1 MSARGRF
8 WSRRGRAVAVA
19 VVVVVV
25 VVAGTIFVTTR
36 TVDEVD
42 LRAGSERLD
51 SAPALFEFGDPPET
65 YRIDYRVEG
74 FGSGAVVATADRLF
88 VRRPFESRLESFAGP
103 VPDGDPSSVQISAFG
118 SFSVRGASSERLVV
132 AAPPGPGISDVR
144 LAASLEDALEDERF
158 ELRERRRV
166 VGRECQ
172 VIRTAVGLSSGD
184 LQPPRSAT
192 EYADTCI
199 DADGLVLEEVLYDGG
214 APLLR
219 RLAVDVELGVD
230 LDDDLFETGK
240 PSLRTDEGG
249 GFFAELVPGSRPPG
263 TFYEVTEAPE
273 RFDHRGRY
281 AVVPTQAELF
291 NDDSR
296 EAERLTFVSDVYVD
310 GPDVIVL
317 DQGGT
322 IGGVEPFADVGGVE
336 VDVDVAGA
344 EEAVLTYGQGGPI
357 VIVRLGEGRFLRA
370 RTTTDPEV
378 LLDLLA
384 ALEPVEGGELELVET
399 SD

>member
-1 MSARGRF
+1 MSARAGF
-8 WSRRGRAVAVA
+8 WRRRGRIVAAAVVVAVA
-19 VVVVVV
+19 
-25 VVAGTIFVTTR
+25 AGTIFVVTR
-36 TVDEVD
+36 PDDDVDP
-42 LRAGSERLD
+42 RAGSELLD
-51 SAPALFEFGDPPET
+51 AEPGLFDFRDPPES

-74 FGSGAVVATADRLF
+74 FGSGRVVATADRLL
-88 VRRPFESRLESFAGP
+88 VRRPFESRLESFHRPG
-103 VPDGDPSSVQISAFG
+103 VDDGPSSVQVSAFG
-118 SFSVRGASSERLVV
+118 SFAVRNASSERVVV
-132 AAPPGPGISDVR
+132 AAPPSPGVSDVR
-144 LAASLEDALEDERF
+144 LAASLADALEDERF
-158 ELRERRRV
+158 ELGERRRII
-166 VGRECQ
+166 GRECQ

-184 LQPPRSAT
+184 LEPPRSAT

-219 RLAVDVELGVD
+219 RVAVDVELGVD
-230 LDDDLFETGK
+230 LDDDLFETGE
-240 PSLRTDEGG
+240 PSLPTDEGG
-249 GFFAELVPGSRPPG
+249 GFFAQLVPGSRPPG
-263 TFYEVTEAPE
+263 TFYEVMEAPA
-273 RFDHRGRY
+273 RFDHRGRF

-291 NDDSR
+291 DDDSR

-322 IGGVEPFADVGGVE
+322 LGGVDPFGDVGGVE
-336 VDVDVAGA
+336 VDVDVVGA
-344 EEAVLTYGQGGPI
+344 EDAVLTYGQGGPI
-357 VIVRLGEGRFLRA
+357 VIVRLGDGRFLRA
-370 RTTTDPEV
+370 RTTTSPDV